1 MGEMGLSMME
11 IWDVIF
17 SMMEIWDVILYDFMD
32 LPSSKLT

>member
-17 SMMEIWDVILYDFMD
+17 SMMEIWDVILYDFIWTYP
-32 LPSSKLT
+32 LVN